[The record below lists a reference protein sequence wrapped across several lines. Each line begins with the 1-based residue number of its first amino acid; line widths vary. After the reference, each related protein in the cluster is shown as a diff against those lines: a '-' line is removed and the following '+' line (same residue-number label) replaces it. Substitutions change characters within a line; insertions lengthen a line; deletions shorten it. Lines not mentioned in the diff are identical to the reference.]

1 MTKTTIPYATDD
13 VSALARHLSKALA
26 ARDELPGHV
35 EMLNILAQATG
46 ARNFQHFRAQ
56 AVAATRLAE
65 APVTEPAID
74 HVLVDRVL
82 GHFDD
87 QGRLIRWP
95 TRPGHQD
102 LALWPI
108 WGAIPPGQ
116 NFTEIEI
123 SRLIQALHLFGDPAI
138 LRRSM
143 VAAGLLSRTL
153 DCRDYRRIEQQPK
166 PNGLALIRALSSRA
180 RAG

>member
-1 MTKTTIPYATDD
+1 MTKTTIPYAAED

-26 ARDELPGHV
+26 ARSEPPGHV
-35 EMLNILAQATG
+35 EMLNILAQAAG

-65 APVTEPAID
+65 TPVSEPGVD
-74 HVLVDRVL
+74 HVLVDRVA
-82 GHFDD
+82 GHFDE

-108 WGAIPPGQ
+108 WTAIPAGQ
-116 NFTEIEI
+116 TYTEIEI
-123 SRLIQALHLFGDPAI
+123 SRLIQTRHLFGDPAI

-153 DCRDYRRIEQQPK
+153 DCRDYRRLEQGPSA
-166 PNGLALIRALSSRA
+166 NGLALIRALSVRTGA
-180 RAG
+180 T